1 MGFLLQKQTIIS
13 VFLRFSLESIAGMK
27 NVRIFATEFIPP
39 GGLIQ
44 RRGAI
49 CRCVPSVVAAMP
61 CDAQNKGVP
70 AKGTLLFF

>member
-1 MGFLLQKQTIIS
+1 MINS
-13 VFLRFSLESIAGMK
+13 VFFLRFSLESIAGMK
-27 NVRIFATEFIPP
+27 KLRIFATEFIPP
-39 GGLIQ
+39 GDLIQ

-49 CRCVPSVVAAMP
+49 CCCVPSVVAAMP